1 MPFVRGRY
9 YINRV
14 LGEALEGA
22 REAEA
27 ALAALQEEE
36 KGSDLTESGNRK
48 GGTREPIRRVEIE
61 RAQVVP
67 AHSGRATRGYVAR
80 IHRQPPAVLDSP
92 EGDEFAASP
101 RSGGAVDMQR
111 SEPEDVETHAFDNHH
126 DLVS

>member
-48 GGTREPIRRVEIE
+48 GGTREPIRRVEWISCRQAE
-61 RAQVVP
+61 RTRAMRRQ
-67 AHSGRATRGYVAR
+67 GRRSSIASTVAGR
-80 IHRQPPAVLDSP
+80 SDPIDSRRTESIQQKRPPQSP
-92 EGDEFAASP
+92 IK
-101 RSGGAVDMQR
+101 
-111 SEPEDVETHAFDNHH
+111 
-126 DLVS
+126 